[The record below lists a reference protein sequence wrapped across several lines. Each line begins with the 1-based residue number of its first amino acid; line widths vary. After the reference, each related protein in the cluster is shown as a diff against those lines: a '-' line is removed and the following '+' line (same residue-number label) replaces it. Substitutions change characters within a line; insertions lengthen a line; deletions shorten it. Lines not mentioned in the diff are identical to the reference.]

1 MFPVRMLLLTLALV
15 AASWVA
21 TPWVASAAPLSLGS
35 STMHIPQG
43 TLLPVVMETPL
54 DARSSEEGDPVT
66 ARLNQDL
73 FYRAKPSDPLQVVLP
88 KGSTLRGRVTHVKRP
103 KWFSKGGWLAWQF
116 DQVILPTGELQLI
129 RLDIA
134 ANNEDAKALP
144 AVASST
150 AASGPAEEATG
161 NTGLYQDPGVAP
173 KLRNSVSDGAESF
186 QNLTK
191 AGMQTGER
199 LGGTTGK
206 VIAAP
211 LAVIGGAFVG
221 AGTMARE
228 GVKSLVLPGDSVV
241 IDPGYQLLVD
251 FGGAFDIAAQ

>member
-1 MFPVRMLLLTLALV
+1 MFLRHGLLAVFMAVMVAFSALP
-15 AASWVA
+15 AF
-21 TPWVASAAPLSLGS
+21 AAPLSLGS
-35 STMHIPQG
+35 ATFHVPQG

-54 DARSSEEGDPVT
+54 DARESDEGDPVT

-73 FYRAKPSDPLQVVLP
+73 FYRAQPNDPLQVILP

-134 ANNEDAKALP
+134 ANNDDAKALP
-144 AVASST
+144 AVA
-150 AASGPAEEATG
+150 APALATEDTTG
-161 NTGLYQDPGVAP
+161 NTALYQDPGVAP
-173 KLRNSVSDGAESF
+173 KLRNSVSEGATSF
-186 QNLTK
+186 QTLTK

-211 LAVIGGAFVG
+211 LAVIGGAVVG
-221 AGTMARE
+221 AGTVARE
-228 GVKSLVLPGDSVV
+228 GVKSLVLPGESVV